1 VSSKFIIV
9 VLVAVTLDACRS
21 REVKSAGPP
30 PPVPVSVAVA
40 TQSPFRGDP
49 RHRHSR
55 TLGYRAGKIADRRRA
70 AAVRFV
76 EGGDVKKGDLLFQI
90 DPRPYLDALR
100 QAEAAV
106 ARDRAQLRQPKRI
119 KGKITRN

>member
-1 VSSKFIIV
+1 MSSKFIIV

-40 TQSPFRGDP
+40 TQESVP
-49 RHRHSR
+49 REIHAIGTVEPSA
-55 TLGYRAGKIADRRRA
+55 TVQVKSQIAGELL
-70 AAVRFV
+70 AVRFV

-106 ARDRAQLRQPKRI
+106 ARDRAQLRQA
-119 KGKITRN
+119 